1 MIKSIQSNEIFNT
14 PFSSNKSWTLSA
26 SSSVQTV
33 EEGFFVS
40 SSYNFFDSASAAQY
54 GFVVDTQNSNGTY
67 KRLVYQLIK
76 NAYYNPNIAQSFGLE
91 TTDTDKVVKILQNS
105 CVRITLPRIYFG
117 ESILRDSVVLVD
129 RSKDKD
135 YIIYD
140 DTYGN
145 LYVDG
150 THFIDYTETTSS
162 LYSAPTVDFTA
173 SPLSGFAPLAT
184 TVSPI
189 VSGNVTEYLWDLGDG
204 TTSISSSAFSHV
216 YTNPGT
222 YTISLTASG
231 FGGTKTKTRTNYIT
245 ANAVIPLPTV
255 SFTGT
260 PLSGY
265 IPLTVSFTNSTT
277 GASSYL
283 WSFGDLSG
291 SASENPS
298 HVYTSA
304 GIYDVTL
311 VATNAGGS
319 TTLTIPSYI
328 TALVVPVPVADFELS
343 PLTGV
348 YASITTIN
356 FTNKT
361 TGVGPITYL
370 WNFGDTNTSTS
381 ENPTHIYSTPGT
393 YTITLTATNVGG
405 SDSEIKTNIITVSSG
420 IVPVASFTL
429 TPSVGDIPLSVA
441 FTNTTSENAV
451 FNPYSWA
458 WNFGDTNT
466 STSKNPSPN
475 TYSTKGTYTVSLT
488 ATNVAGS
495 STPATT
501 TVTAYD
507 PADRLD
513 YSPSTQLMNW
523 GDGTRGLPGVTFYDN
538 ITLASFKSIID
549 PTNIKTIEVT
559 SATNP
564 ITTISNTNY
573 YTALKTLDLS
583 NQNLS
588 SISGIGIS
596 GLLRLTL
603 DNNSS
608 LSSINVS
615 DLTSLSTLAASDC
628 NLSGTFNINGKP
640 TLTNLW
646 LNSSNGALTTINVTG
661 NTGLNWL
668 SAYDNSGLTSI
679 TGLSDCT
686 NMYML
691 IMFNCDLRGTGLT
704 PFNISALTELRFLQ
718 VSGNPNMASLDVTN
732 NTKLTALYCQDNGLS
747 SINTSNNTELQ
758 YLAVNGNSLTSL
770 NVTNNTKLIFLY
782 MYANTSVGIPTGFS
796 GLTKLKDLAMA
807 QCGITVPINCTPF
820 VDLET
825 FSCGDSD
832 TNIPSVNLS
841 TCTKLKSV
849 IITKCSLITT
859 FNLPASVPQLKTVY
873 GYQCALTAAEVN
885 SILTKLDANGISG
898 GQVEL
903 YGGTNAA
910 PTGAGITAK
919 NNLLSKGWTVTTN

>member
-54 GFVVDTQNSNGTY
+54 GFVVDEQNTNGSY
-67 KRLVYQLIK
+67 KRLVYQLVK

-91 TTDTDKVVKILQNS
+91 TTDTDKVVKILQNT

-117 ESILRDSVVLVD
+117 ESILRDSVLLID

-135 YIIYD
+135 YTIYD

-150 THFIDYTETTSS
+150 THFIDYTDTTSS
-162 LYSAPTVDFTA
+162 LYPAPTVNFTA
-173 SPLSGFAPLAT
+173 TPLSGFAPFST
-184 TVSPI
+184 TFTPI

-204 TTSISSSAFSHV
+204 NTSTSSTSFTHV
-216 YTNPGT
+216 YVEPGT
-222 YTISLTASG
+222 YTISLTATG
-231 FGGTKTKTRTNYIT
+231 FGGTSKKTRIGYIT
-245 ANAVIPLPTV
+245 ANAVVPVPVV

-265 IPLTVSFTNSTT
+265 IPLSVTFDNNTM
-277 GASSYL
+277 GASSYV
-283 WSFGDLSG
+283 WTFGDLSG
-291 SASENPS
+291 SVSENPT
-298 HVYTSA
+298 HIYTSA

-311 VATNAGGS
+311 TALNAGGS

-328 TALVVPVPVADFELS
+328 TALTVPAPTVDFDQT
-343 PLTGV
+343 PITGI
-348 YASITTIN
+348 YASITTIT
-356 FTNKT
+356 FTNLT

-370 WNFGDTNTSTS
+370 WDFGDSTTSTS
-381 ENPTHIYSTPGT
+381 ENPTHVYSTSGT
-393 YTITLTATNVGG
+393 YTVTLTATNAGG
-405 SDSEIKTNIITVSSG
+405 SGTKVKTNIINVSSA

-523 GDGTRGLPGVTFYDN
+523 STDGGGIVISN
-538 ITLASFKSIID
+538 SNVTLANFKSIID
-549 PTNIKTIEVT
+549 PSNIKAIKIDSTVD
-559 SATNP
+559 P

-573 YTALKTLDLS
+573 YTSLEYLGIENQALT
-583 NQNLS
+583 
-588 SISGIGIS
+588 SISGIGVT
-596 GLLRLTL
+596 G
-603 DNNSS
+603 
-608 LSSINVS
+608 
-615 DLTSLSTLAASDC
+615 LTSLSLKNNASLSSVTITDLPNLTYINLDNNALAGTL
-628 NLSGTFNINGKP
+628 NLSSRTP
-640 TLTNLW
+640 LTLLSVAN
-646 LNSSNGALTTINVTG
+646 NAITTLNVTG
-661 NTGLNWL
+661 NTSLTTLYTYLCSNL
-668 SAYDNSGLTSI
+668 TQITGLTS
-679 TGLSDCT
+679 CT
-686 NMYML
+686 ALNVL
-691 IMFNCDLRGTGLT
+691 QVWNCDLRGTGPT
-704 PFNISALTELRFLQ
+704 PFDVSTLTNLIILQ
-718 VSGNPNMASLDVTN
+718 VSGNANLGVLDVTN
-732 NTKLTALYCQDNGLS
+732 NTKLRQLYCQDDGLS
-747 SINTSNNTELQ
+747 SIDVSNNTELQ
-758 YLAVNGNSLTSL
+758 ALAINGNSLTSL
-770 NVTNNTKLIFLY
+770 DLSNNTNLTFLY

-796 GLTKLKDLAMA
+796 GLTKLKNLAIA
-807 QCGITVPINCTPF
+807 QCGITVPIDCTPF

-832 TNIPSVNLS
+832 TNVPSVNLS
-841 TCTKLKSV
+841 TCTKLKDIV
-849 IITKCSLITT
+849 ITKCSLITT
-859 FNLPASVPQLKTVY
+859 FNLPANVPQLKSVY
-873 GYQCALTAAEVN
+873 GYQCALTVTEVN
-885 SILTKLDANGISG
+885 SILTKLDANGITG
-898 GQVEL
+898 GQVQL
-903 YGGTNAA
+903 WGGTNAA
-910 PTGAGITAK
+910 PTGVGITAK
-919 NNLLSKGWTVTTN
+919 NNLLAKGWTVDTN